1 MMASSFDVRPDIK
14 VVQSIKVSS
23 ARVVDIDDVWGF
35 VDKAQSPIR
44 LDPWLILGKV
54 VLALR
59 SLECLARTDTCRGI
73 SMMGEDPASK

>member
-1 MMASSFDVRPDIK
+1 MASSFDVGPDSK
-14 VVQSIKVSS
+14 VVQSIKASS
-23 ARVVDIDDVWGF
+23 ARVVDIDDVWSF

-59 SLECLARTDTCRGI
+59 SLECLSGTDTCRGI
-73 SMMGEDPASK
+73 SMRGEGPVSE